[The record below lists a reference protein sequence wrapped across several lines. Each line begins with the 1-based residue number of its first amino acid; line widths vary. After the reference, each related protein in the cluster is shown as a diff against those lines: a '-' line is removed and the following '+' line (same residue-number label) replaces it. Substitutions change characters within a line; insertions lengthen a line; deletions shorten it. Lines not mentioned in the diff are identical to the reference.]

1 MSSGKF
7 SNDGSDVDVI
17 SNSVKKTCGLYEID
31 GVTPCLELEEHTGGT
46 KLKVSIPSIEQS
58 ENYKTVGNVYFKNR
72 KFLDAY
78 DSYTNAI
85 ESCPGMTRKDILNL
99 MNKCSEDEKEERRK
113 EYKNEVGNKRNV
125 RDHEEKMISRNTHK
139 KVSVYSHEYGEN
151 LAIYHNNRAACLLH
165 LERFNEALTD
175 CNIALFL
182 NPRYKK
188 AMIRRMTAYEKME
201 SVTEALIDAKNAYA
215 LDPYDMDTKKHVTR
229 LEKLENERLERVKKE
244 TIGQLKTLGN
254 NLLGNF
260 GLSLDNFK
268 AEQDPKTGSYNIS
281 FQQNK

>member
-1 MSSGKF
+1 MYK
-7 SNDGSDVDVI
+7 
-17 SNSVKKTCGLYEID
+17 ID
-31 GVTPCLELEEHTGGT
+31 GVAPHPSPEEHLEGT
-46 KLKVSIPSIEQS
+46 KLKVPIPSIEQS
-58 ENYKTVGNVYFKNR
+58 ENYKAVGNVYFKNR

-85 ESCPGMTRKDILNL
+85 ESCPGMNRRDILNL
-99 MNKCSEDEKEERRK
+99 MNKFDEAEKEERKK
-113 EYKNEVGNKRNV
+113 EYKNQVGNKRNV
-125 RDHEEKMISRNTHK
+125 IDHEENVISSNTHK
-139 KVSVYSHEYGEN
+139 KFTVPSHKYGKN

-165 LERFNEALTD
+165 LERFNEALMD

-188 AMIRRMTAYEKME
+188 AMIRRMTVYEKMQN
-201 SVTEALIDAKNAYA
+201 VTDALIDAKNAHA
-215 LDPYDMDTKKHVTR
+215 LDPYDMDTKKHMSK
-229 LEKLENERLERVKKE
+229 LEKMENERLEKVKKE